1 MKKYILALLLIIITS
16 VLATFFIFNP
26 TPPIKKDVIYQL
38 EDGSNVSQSKL
49 LSFQD
54 DVVSEYNKNFER
66 YPPENKQFYSDFILN
81 SSFSSEIDLTYYGEA
96 LFCFGYKNTT
106 TPTHDFYYIGKNDTK
121 QACGIV
127 VFSPDLYMIN
137 MSLVFSDFDA
147 RSTNVNNLTHDTAR
161 QWASDFYEE
170 DYSYYILDNAS
181 SSQRSDPNYNNLIEA
196 AKNLHEIDQTGS
208 ELDRENAT
216 IQYYNL
222 AEDLGFSDDSA
233 RKMLEDLE
241 SNNLPQAVQSNEQ
254 AGFSLISFSYIP
266 FSPFDIIW
274 AFGLLILGVIYVIV
288 KSYIKNKLEKQGA
301 STSAEYLENTAISPI
316 LGIAGVLGYISLG
329 IPQGGVGIYQLA
341 VIVICY
347 IVGVGLAIYY
357 EKYKRANKTK
367 SNDKSTN

>member
-1 MKKYILALLLIIITS
+1 
-16 VLATFFIFNP
+16 
-26 TPPIKKDVIYQL
+26 
-38 EDGSNVSQSKL
+38 
-49 LSFQD
+49 
-54 DVVSEYNKNFER
+54 
-66 YPPENKQFYSDFILN
+66 
-81 SSFSSEIDLTYYGEA
+81 
-96 LFCFGYKNTT
+96 
-106 TPTHDFYYIGKNDTK
+106 
-121 QACGIV
+121 
-127 VFSPDLYMIN
+127 
-137 MSLVFSDFDA
+137 
-147 RSTNVNNLTHDTAR
+147 
-161 QWASDFYEE
+161 
-170 DYSYYILDNAS
+170 
-181 SSQRSDPNYNNLIEA
+181 
-196 AKNLHEIDQTGS
+196 
-208 ELDRENAT
+208 
-216 IQYYNL
+216 
-222 AEDLGFSDDSA
+222 
-233 RKMLEDLE
+233 MLEDLE

-288 KSYIKNKLEKQGA
+288 KSDIKNKLEKQGA